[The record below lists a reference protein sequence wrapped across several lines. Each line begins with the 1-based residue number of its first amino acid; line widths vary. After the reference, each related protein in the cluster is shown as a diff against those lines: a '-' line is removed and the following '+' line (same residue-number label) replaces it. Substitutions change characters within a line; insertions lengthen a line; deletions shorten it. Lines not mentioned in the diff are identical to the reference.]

1 MRWDQMRE
9 SSNVED
15 RRGGGGLPLIGG
27 GLGIVGTL
35 AVIGIS
41 LLLGVNPLDLLSM
54 SGGGQP
60 VAQQQTP
67 TDPND
72 PAMRFVRSVVGDTED
87 TWQKVFAAQLNAQY
101 QPPRLV
107 VFRGQVESACGRAT
121 SAVGPFYCPADR
133 QVYLDLAFFD
143 ELSGRFKAP
152 GDFANAYV
160 IAHEIGHHV
169 QTLTGISQQ
178 VQQAGQAQGKAGR
191 NALSVRQELQAD
203 CLAGVWGHYAAQ
215 RKLLDPGDAEEAFAA
230 AQAIGDDTL
239 QKQAQGYAVPDSFTH
254 GTSAQR
260 LQWFRTG
267 LQTGQIRSCD
277 TFSGRESATR

>member
-60 VAQQQTP
+60 VAQQQAP

>member
-72 PAMRFVRSVVGDTED
+72 SAMRFVRSVVGDTED

-260 LQWFRTG
+260 LQWFRMG

>member
-15 RRGGGGLPLIGG
+15 RRGGGGMPLIGG

-60 VAQQQTP
+60 VAKQQTP

-143 ELSGRFKAP
+143 ELSGRFQAP

-277 TFSGRESATR
+277 TFSSRESATR